1 MAKKKISMPLLRVDC
16 SDLVVVDSEDNKIM
30 PREGEWAMMYKR
42 IPARLVRVL
51 MNAQVNVAD
60 EESASNLGET
70 LDELIPPLAKI
81 IQAWNWTDIWDEK
94 RPLLP
99 SPSEEVLWDLDIEE
113 IFYLVGKLMEQ
124 SAAPKAP
131 D

>member
-1 MAKKKISMPLLRVDC
+1 MTKKKISMPLLQVDC
-16 SDLVVVDSEDNKIM
+16 GDLVVTDGEDNEIM
-30 PREGEWAMMYKR
+30 PREGEWVMMYKR
-42 IPARLVRVL
+42 IPARLVRLL
-51 MNAQVNVAD
+51 MNTQVNVGD
-60 EESASNLGET
+60 EETVSNLGDT
-70 LDELIPPLAKI
+70 LDEMIPPLAKI

-94 RPLLP
+94 RPPLP
-99 SPSEEVLWDLDIEE
+99 SPSEEALWDLDIEE